1 MDCIDLT
8 LDSNDESFKTLSKL
22 SKPIVDEDSDIEFVE
37 PSPRDL
43 VCSHKKRAIND
54 RIRTRSSTRATGNL
68 CQNEQHKP
76 NDLNLPSASSST
88 RNLAR
93 NATAGPSEHS
103 AVISEDERLAR
114 ELQEK
119 ERKEY
124 RDLIEGVV
132 NRKEGIVFRTIVNAD
147 GTLEDGS
154 PAHPDDLERFEP
166 WKKLFE
172 STSGGAKVK
181 RYHWIVNYE
190 LEKRFEEAKA
200 SLRGV
205 EGVDDLSKEL
215 LLFHGTLLK
224 NIDSILETG
233 FRIGGIGGHAVV
245 NGTCEGYGM
254 YTTTQANISFGHALG
269 ADRIFACRVC
279 PSQITSNLAYSTNPP
294 STTNPV
300 DEKYQSYSAN
310 GTIYVVRYSSLVL
323 PCYMIEFEQRQYSNL
338 WWGMGA
344 GGVLGGGGPGAGLV
358 ALGGIGAGAGGMGAF
373 AALPPLPPLVPLIAP
388 SRAIGKGKAR
398 GKGKAKEEVLGA
410 SIGARPM
417 TRSRMA
423 AGEEVLGESM
433 GKIPKTRSRMA
444 TDKGVKE
451 EGSP

>member
-1 MDCIDLT
+1 M
-8 LDSNDESFKTLSKL
+8 NRFKTLSKL
-22 SKPIVDEDSDIEFVE
+22 SKPIVDEDSDIEFV
-37 PSPRDL
+37 DL
-43 VCSHKKRAIND
+43 P
-54 RIRTRSSTRATGNL
+54 TRSL
-68 CQNEQHKP
+68 
-76 NDLNLPSASSST
+76 
-88 RNLAR
+88 
-93 NATAGPSEHS
+93 
-103 AVISEDERLAR
+103 EDERLAR

-181 RYHWIVNYE
+181 RYTGLSTMN
-190 LEKRFEEAKA
+190 LKSDSKKRKHIKG
-200 SLRGV
+200 RG
-205 EGVDDLSKEL
+205 G
-215 LLFHGTLLK
+215 
-224 NIDSILETG
+224 ILETG

-245 NGTCEGYGM
+245 NGTCEVYGM

-310 GTIYVVRYSSLVL
+310 GTIYVVEVPHWSFLV
-323 PCYMIEFEQRQYSNL
+323 M
-338 WWGMGA
+338 
-344 GGVLGGGGPGAGLV
+344 
-358 ALGGIGAGAGGMGAF
+358 
-373 AALPPLPPLVPLIAP
+373 
-388 SRAIGKGKAR
+388 
-398 GKGKAKEEVLGA
+398 
-410 SIGARPM
+410 
-417 TRSRMA
+417 
-423 AGEEVLGESM
+423 
-433 GKIPKTRSRMA
+433 
-444 TDKGVKE
+444 
-451 EGSP
+451 